1 MAFSGSFSI
10 HAAQFLSSP
19 RPVKTQKFLLIS
31 GSKHIINTVE
41 RERTKRNTMV
51 VFLTPRGQRVLLL
64 FVVVVLAT
72 ICQAQKVSKSVK
84 QKAKNCYP
92 DVNGAKLND
101 TGTLKNHSSTI
112 WH

>member
-19 RPVKTQKFLLIS
+19 RPVKTQKFLLS

-51 VFLTPRGQRVLLL
+51 VILTSRGQQVLLL

-101 TGTLKNHSSTI
+101 TGTLKNIPS
-112 WH
+112 